1 MPNKRYKAEQ
11 IVTLLR
17 QIEVGIANGKTTPQV
32 CKEAE
37 ITVQTYYRWRKE
49 YGGLKLDQA
58 KRLKELEKE
67 NAKLKRAGGGAIAGE
82 ADSEGYRG
90 GKLLSPERRRSAVR
104 HAREIY
110 RISERHA
117 CRLLGQWRGTQRY
130 EGLYRADEDELTRV
144 IIALASEYGRYGYRR
159 ITIELNK
166 AGWPVGKDRVQRIW
180 RREGLKVPQKQRPRG
195 RLWLNDGSCVRLRP
209 ERPNH
214 VWAYDFVKAM
224 THDGRALRLLVLL
237 DEYTRECL
245 AIRVARRLGSLEVIE
260 TLAEVM
266 LWRGI
271 PEHIRSDN
279 GPEFIAEELRK
290 WLAKVGTGV
299 LYIEPG
305 SPWENGY
312 CESFNGKLRDECL
325 NGEIFYS
332 LKEAQIVIEQWRVE
346 YNTRR
351 PHSALGYRPPA
362 PAACEIGGENGYG
375 KDGPETPGLGK
386 RYAFPTFP
394 QPRRRRSILL
404 CGPCTQNHGGSTAE
418 TLMYTLSLALVQKV
432 GPVTDA
438 PDYLM

>member
-1 MPNKRYKAEQ
+1 
-11 IVTLLR
+11 
-17 QIEVGIANGKTTPQV
+17 
-32 CKEAE
+32 
-37 ITVQTYYRWRKE
+37 
-49 YGGLKLDQA
+49 
-58 KRLKELEKE
+58 
-67 NAKLKRAGGGAIAGE
+67 
-82 ADSEGYRG
+82 
-90 GKLLSPERRRSAVR
+90 
-104 HAREIY
+104 
-110 RISERHA
+110 
-117 CRLLGQWRGTQRY
+117 
-130 EGLYRADEDELTRV
+130 LTRV

-237 DEYTRECL
+237 DENTRECL
-245 AIRVARRLGSLEVIE
+245 TIRVARRLGSLEVIE

-362 PAACEIGGENGYG
+362 PAALAPQMATLRSPTAPCESPFAP
-375 KDGPETPGLGK
+375 GPDEVV
-386 RYAFPTFP
+386 
-394 QPRRRRSILL
+394 
-404 CGPCTQNHGGSTAE
+404 
-418 TLMYTLSLALVQKV
+418 M
-432 GPVTDA
+432 
-438 PDYLM
+438 